1 MIAQPKLIWM
11 LGEMAMV
18 THTIKP
24 LITNVNSPIVT
35 KTKGSDRTVMTGLII
50 VLTAEKMSPASRKV
64 ATDIG
69 TEFNVS

>member
-1 MIAQPKLIWM
+1 MAQPKLMWI
-11 LGEMAMV
+11 LGEMAIVSQTM
-18 THTIKP
+18 KP

-35 KTKGSDRTVMTGLII
+35 RTNGSDSNVITGLMIA
-50 VLTAEKMSPASRKV
+50 LTAEKIRPASRKV